1 MGRGQAEGGSGQI
14 LKGLVGLGEGGEF
27 DSKSDGKQS
36 SDHLIHVFK
45 DPSGCFMQKLEY
57 SGAGEPET
65 M

>member
-45 DPSGCFMQKLEY
+45 DPSGCFMQKLRV
-57 SGAGEPET
+57 
-65 M
+65 